1 MCLLTLKLGYNFHL
15 ISAHAP
21 LSRAD
26 VSHRYCI
33 PPRNSKYKHLNTPE
47 EFQAQ
52 NTQLLTN
59 YSVSMTMTPQSTWVQ
74 FCRCLKI
81 SRQFGIDCG
90 PENAEI
96 FQLSYWQIVHVRLW
110 RKIMRQGAIWCNGS
124 FQKTSIPPPKRK
136 SLHIIKNNFFL
147 PSPSSLGG
155 ISSLGATPPGWS
167 MIYESLWKKQLAGHK
182 VRDVIGNLIILTPP
196 PLPIFSK
203 VSTVPILNL
212 ILLKHFCQLVDQ
224 NVFVIFVH

>member
-1 MCLLTLKLGYNFHL
+1 
-15 ISAHAP
+15 
-21 LSRAD
+21 
-26 VSHRYCI
+26 
-33 PPRNSKYKHLNTPE
+33 
-47 EFQAQ
+47 
-52 NTQLLTN
+52 
-59 YSVSMTMTPQSTWVQ
+59 
-74 FCRCLKI
+74 
-81 SRQFGIDCG
+81 
-90 PENAEI
+90 
-96 FQLSYWQIVHVRLW
+96 
-110 RKIMRQGAIWCNGS
+110 
-124 FQKTSIPPPKRK
+124 
-136 SLHIIKNNFFL
+136 
-147 PSPSSLGG
+147 LGG